1 MKPNEFSSVVLEGQT
16 YRTGC
21 VPLDLHAQE
30 RLRTLTPVYEDHFP
44 VWSKEEILDAIRNKL
59 FKKRK
64 IFDRSWIGNQGNF
77 GSCNGYAGAK
87 ALERA
92 RHLRRL
98 KRVRL
103 SGEGLYSLMNGNRDN
118 GSHLVDAMRLIES
131 NGVPT
136 EAKVGFGKIYR
147 NQIDPS
153 AYTDAANYRASE
165 LYRVESELALATG
178 LLCDFMGV
186 VAVHVGGDFLSMD
199 SEGIVPPQ
207 PGPGNHAVGVQ
218 DVEVSQNGT
227 LLFDH
232 FGSWG
237 AANHS
242 DGCAYFTWN
251 RHLAETNRYHGFYLI
266 RCPHD
271 SGSEVNPPMPVG

>member
-1 MKPNEFSSVVLEGQT
+1 MNVNEFNKVQLEGQT

-30 RLRTLTPVYEDHFP
+30 GLKAVPLYAESYP
-44 VWSKEEILDAIRNKL
+44 VWTMAEVKDAIKNKL
-59 FKKRK
+59 LKARS

-87 ALERA
+87 AMERV

-98 KRVRL
+98 ARVKL
-103 SGEGLYSLMNGNRDN
+103 SGEGLYSGMNGNRDN
-118 GSHLVDAMRLIES
+118 GSNLVDAMKLIPTA
-131 NGVPT
+131 GVPT
-136 EAKVGFGKIYR
+136 EAKVGFGKIYK

-153 AYTDAANYRASE
+153 AFTDALNYRGHE
-165 LYRVESELALATG
+165 LYRVTTELELATG
-178 LLCDFMGV
+178 LLCGFMGV
-186 VAVHVGGDFLSMD
+186 VAVHVNGNWLSMD
-199 SEGIVPPQ
+199 SEGVIPNQ

-218 DVEVSQNGT
+218 DVEEAANGR

-237 AANHS
+237 ADKHS
-242 DGCAYFTWN
+242 DGCAYLTWN
-251 RHLAETNRYHGFYLI
+251 GHLAETNRYHGFYLI
-266 RCPHD
+266 RGCVDNPN
-271 SGSEVNPPMPVG
+271 EVNPPMPQA